1 MANVFDATRYS
12 DIVLGKVDSSDQGY
26 SFLEMDIAFTAPMK
40 AGMIVNEQGVP
51 VAAADATTAY
61 GVLLDRDL
69 LPNVVNGLVAGE
81 ELVVGETYNFVVGV
95 RGLTLN
101 KFKLVFANGTTAI
114 NDAAID
120 ALQTRGLKIT
130 DHYFDG
136 TTKIAIPQA

>member
-1 MANVFDATRYS
+1 MAKTFVPTRYS

-26 SFLEMDIAFTAPMK
+26 SFLEMEVTFTEDMV
-40 AGMIVNEQGVP
+40 AGMIVDEAGVP
-51 VAAADATTAY
+51 VATADAATAF

-69 LPNVVNGLVAGE
+69 LPNVVNSKD
-81 ELVVGETYNFVVGV
+81 LVVGEKYNFVVGV

-101 KFKLVFANGTTAI
+101 KFKLVFADGETAI
-114 NDAAID
+114 NDAAIAALD
-120 ALQTRGLKIT
+120 ARGLKIT